1 MIKFK
6 RRFPYPAYEEATME
20 NPQVSPQIEQNQAR
34 KLVDNYTYSPVN
46 VNESVGALLLGIL
59 AILLF
64 IALRKTQKQYEAL
77 LAQTRQQE
85 QG

>member
-1 MIKFK
+1 
-6 RRFPYPAYEEATME
+6 ME